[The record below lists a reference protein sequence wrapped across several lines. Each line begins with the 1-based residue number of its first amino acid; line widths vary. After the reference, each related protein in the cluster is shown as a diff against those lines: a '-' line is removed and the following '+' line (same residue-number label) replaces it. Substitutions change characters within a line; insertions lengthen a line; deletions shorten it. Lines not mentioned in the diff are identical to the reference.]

1 MEQSDVY
8 NHSYMPYIVKRGK
21 AVCWILLP
29 LIYLPTIALLVVY
42 GAKMPLDATVNGII
56 AILSASFAVYLSE
69 PLSVFPILGTP
80 GLYLICISGNS
91 KQIRVPAALMAQ
103 DGAGV
108 EQGTPE
114 GGIMSSIGVAT
125 SMFIS
130 ILVMTVMIFL
140 GKWIL
145 DILPDP
151 VVAALPMLL
160 PALFGALLAQQLMNH
175 ARLGAVAVGLAA
187 IVRFLQ
193 VRGVFGVLPFG
204 GGYAPM
210 LICVFGTIGLAR
222 IMNKKGWLKEDR
234 R

>member
-1 MEQSDVY
+1 MDNTELY
-8 NHSYMPYIVKRGK
+8 TESYLPYIIKWGKR
-21 AVCWILLP
+21 ACLVLLP
-29 LIYLPTIALLVVY
+29 LIYIPTVVLILGY
-42 GAKMPLDATVNGII
+42 GAKMPMEPTVNGII

-91 KQIRVPAALMAQ
+91 KQIRLPAALMAQ
-103 DGAGV
+103 SGAGV

-114 GGIMSSIGVAT
+114 GSVVSCIGVAT

-130 ILVMTVMIFL
+130 IAVMTVMIFL

-145 DILPDP
+145 GVLPEP

-160 PALFGALLAQQLMNH
+160 PALFGALLAQQLL
-175 ARLGAVAVGLAA
+175 ARPGLGTVAVLLAA
-187 IVRFLQ
+187 LVRVAQLHGIFK
-193 VRGVFGVLPFG
+193 VLPLG

-210 LICVFGTIGLAR
+210 LICVFGTIGIAR
-222 IMNKKGWLKEDR
+222 FMVRRGWIH
-234 R
+234 

>member
-1 MEQSDVY
+1 MDRSDVY
-8 NHSYMPYIVKRGK
+8 NHSYMPYIVKWGK
-21 AVCWILLP
+21 TVCWVLLP

-125 SMFIS
+125 SMC
-130 ILVMTVMIFL
+130 
-140 GKWIL
+140 GQ
-145 DILPDP
+145 
-151 VVAALPMLL
+151 ALSLRP
-160 PALFGALLAQQLMNH
+160 
-175 ARLGAVAVGLAA
+175 
-187 IVRFLQ
+187 
-193 VRGVFGVLPFG
+193 
-204 GGYAPM
+204 
-210 LICVFGTIGLAR
+210 C
-222 IMNKKGWLKEDR
+222 
-234 R
+234 

>member
-1 MEQSDVY
+1 MDNTELY
-8 NHSYMPYIVKRGK
+8 TESYLPYIIKWGKR
-21 AVCWILLP
+21 ACLVLLP
-29 LIYLPTIALLVVY
+29 LIYIPTVVLILGY
-42 GAKMPLDATVNGII
+42 GAKMPMEPTVNGII

-91 KQIRVPAALMAQ
+91 KQIRLPAALMAQ
-103 DGAGV
+103 SGAGV

-114 GGIMSSIGVAT
+114 GSVVSCIGVAT

-130 ILVMTVMIFL
+130 IAVMTVMIFL

-145 DILPDP
+145 GVLPEQ

-160 PALFGALLAQQLMNH
+160 PALFGALLAQQLL
-175 ARLGAVAVGLAA
+175 ARPGLGAVAVLLAA
-187 IVRFLQ
+187 LVRVAQLHGIFK
-193 VRGVFGVLPFG
+193 VLPLG

-210 LICVFGTIGLAR
+210 LICVFGTIGIAR
-222 IMNKKGWLKEDR
+222 FMVRRGWIH
-234 R
+234 

>member
-1 MEQSDVY
+1 MDNTELY
-8 NHSYMPYIVKRGK
+8 TESYLPYIIKWGKR
-21 AVCWILLP
+21 ACLVLLP
-29 LIYLPTIALLVVY
+29 LIYIPTVVLILGY
-42 GAKMPLDATVNGII
+42 GAKMPMEPTVNGII

-91 KQIRVPAALMAQ
+91 KQIRLPAALMAQ
-103 DGAGV
+103 SGAGV

-114 GGIMSSIGVAT
+114 GSVVSCIGVAT

-130 ILVMTVMIFL
+130 IAVMTVMIFL

-145 DILPDP
+145 AVLPEP

-160 PALFGALLAQQLMNH
+160 PALFGALLAQQLL
-175 ARLGAVAVGLAA
+175 ARPGLGAVAVLLAA
-187 IVRFLQ
+187 VVRVAQLHGIFK
-193 VRGVFGVLPFG
+193 VLPLG

-210 LICVFGTIGLAR
+210 LICVFGTIGIAR
-222 IMNKKGWLKEDR
+222 FMVRRGWIH
-234 R
+234 

>member
-1 MEQSDVY
+1 MDNTELY
-8 NHSYMPYIVKRGK
+8 TESYLPYIIKWGKR
-21 AVCWILLP
+21 ACLVLLP
-29 LIYLPTIALLVVY
+29 LIYIPTVVLILGY
-42 GAKMPLDATVNGII
+42 GAKMPMEPTVNGII

-91 KQIRVPAALMAQ
+91 KQIRLPAALMAQ
-103 DGAGV
+103 SGAGV

-114 GGIMSSIGVAT
+114 GSVVSCIGVAT

-130 ILVMTVMIFL
+130 IAVMTVMIFL

-145 DILPDP
+145 GVLPEP

-160 PALFGALLAQQLMNH
+160 PALFGALLAQQLL
-175 ARLGAVAVGLAA
+175 ARPGLGAVAVLLAA
-187 IVRFLQ
+187 LVRVAQLHGIFK
-193 VRGVFGVLPFG
+193 VLPLG

-210 LICVFGTIGLAR
+210 LICVFGTIGIAR
-222 IMNKKGWLKEDR
+222 FMVRRGWIH
-234 R
+234 

>member
-1 MEQSDVY
+1 MDRSDLY
-8 NHSYMPYIVKRGK
+8 NNSYMPYIVKWGK
-21 AVCWILLP
+21 AACWILLP
-29 LIYLPTIALLVVY
+29 LIYLPTIALMIVY
-42 GAKMPLDATVNGII
+42 GAKMPLEPTVNGII

-114 GGIMSSIGVAT
+114 GGIMSCIGVAT

-130 ILVMTVMIFL
+130 ILVMTVMIFM

-145 DILPDP
+145 SVLPEP

-160 PALFGALLAQQLMNH
+160 PALFGALLAQQLLN
-175 ARLGAVAVGLAA
+175 RPKLGAVAVGLAA
-187 IVRFLQ
+187 AVRLAQ
-193 VRGVFGVLPFG
+193 VNGVFSVLPLG

-210 LICVFGTIGLAR
+210 LICVFGTIALAR
-222 IMNKKGWLKEDR
+222 IMNKKGWIE
-234 R
+234 

>member
-1 MEQSDVY
+1 MDNTELYTQSY
-8 NHSYMPYIVKRGK
+8 LPYIVKWGK
-21 AVCWILLP
+21 RACFVLLP
-29 LIYLPTIALLVVY
+29 LIYIPTAVLILGY
-42 GAKMPLDATVNGII
+42 GAKMPMEPTVNGII

-91 KQIRVPAALMAQ
+91 KQIRLPAALMAQ
-103 DGAGV
+103 SGAGV

-114 GGIMSSIGVAT
+114 GSVMSCIGVAT

-130 ILVMTVMIFL
+130 IAVMTVMIFL

-145 DILPDP
+145 GILPEP

-160 PALFGALLAQQLMNH
+160 PALFGALLAQQLM
-175 ARLGAVAVGLAA
+175 ARPGLGAVAVLLAA
-187 IVRFLQ
+187 AVRVAQLHGIFK
-193 VRGVFGVLPFG
+193 VLPLG

-210 LICVFGTIGLAR
+210 LICVFGTIGIAR
-222 IMNKKGWLKEDR
+222 FMVRKGWIH
-234 R
+234 

>member
-1 MEQSDVY
+1 MGQDRVLGPAAADLSSHHRTAGGLWGE
-8 NHSYMPYIVKRGK
+8 N
-21 AVCWILLP
+21 A
-29 LIYLPTIALLVVY
+29 
-42 GAKMPLDATVNGII
+42 LDATVNGII

-130 ILVMTVMIFL
+130 ILVMTVMIFM

-145 DILPDP
+145 GALPDP

-175 ARLGAVAVGLAA
+175 PGWGQLPSRLLPRCVWPRPGEYLEFCPLAA
-187 IVRFLQ
+187 D
-193 VRGVFGVLPFG
+193 
-204 GGYAPM
+204 M
-210 LICVFGTIGLAR
+210 
-222 IMNKKGWLKEDR
+222 R
-234 R
+234 RC